1 MDVNWIA
8 ILVCGIVSMVVG
20 SIWYGP
26 IFGKTWQKHFHFTKE
41 EQEKGV
47 KDMPKTYAQMFV
59 GSLITTFVLAV
70 VISMAPQPSV
80 IAGMTGAFWLWVGFI
95 VAVKY
100 SEVLF
105 EKKPLQVFFIESGYY
120 LIFLTIAGAILGSW
134 K

>member
-1 MDVNWIA
+1 MDVNWLA
-8 ILVCGIVSMVVG
+8 ILVCGIVSMIVG

-26 IFGKTWQKHFHFTKE
+26 LFGKAWQKHFNFTKK
-41 EQEKGV
+41 EQEQGM

-70 VISMAPQPSV
+70 VISMAPQPSAT
-80 IAGMTGAFWLWVGFI
+80 AGMTGAFWLWVGFI

-120 LIFLTIAGAILGSW
+120 LIFLTIAGAILGTW
-134 K
+134 R